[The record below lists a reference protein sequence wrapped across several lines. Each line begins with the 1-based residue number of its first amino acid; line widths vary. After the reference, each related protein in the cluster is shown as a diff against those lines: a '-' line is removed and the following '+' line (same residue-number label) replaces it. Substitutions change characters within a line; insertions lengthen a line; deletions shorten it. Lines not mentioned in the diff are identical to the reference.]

1 MILSVLLLILGF
13 ILLIYGAH
21 ILVDGATALA
31 RKFDIPEIVIGLTV
45 VACGTSAP
53 EAAVSIS
60 SVILGN
66 SAVGVGNIL
75 GSNIVNIFV
84 ILGLSALVANLHVK
98 KNTILYDIPFLSFV
112 SLLLL
117 FMGWRYGVISRAGSL
132 LFCGLFVL
140 FMLYLHKV
148 SKKHKTEIPEPVNMS
163 IFKMLLF
170 IVFGIATLII
180 GAKLIVNSAT
190 NIAHFLSIP
199 ERVIG
204 LTIVAFGTSLPE
216 LVTCVVAAFKRR
228 SGIVIGNI
236 VGSNLFN
243 ILFVLGI
250 AGLIQP
256 IPFEHAFILDAALG
270 VIATI
275 LLWILV
281 FKDKKFNRTDGI
293 IFLLI
298 YITYTVLLVR

>member
-1 MILSVLLLILGF
+1 MILSVLLLISGF

-60 SVILGN
+60 SVISGN

-140 FMLYLHKV
+140 FMLYLYKV

-190 NIAHFLSIP
+190 NIAHFLNIP

-243 ILFVLGI
+243 ILFVLGVT
-250 AGLIQP
+250 GLIQP

>member
-1 MILSVLLLILGF
+1 MISSVLFLILGF
-13 ILLIYGAH
+13 VLLIYGAH

-31 RKFDIPEIVIGLTV
+31 RKFDIPEIVIGLTI

-60 SVILGN
+60 SVISGN
-66 SAVGVGNIL
+66 IAVGVGNIL

-140 FMLYLHKV
+140 FMLYLYKV

-190 NIAHFLSIP
+190 NIAHFLNIP
-199 ERVIG
+199 ERIIG

-216 LVTCVVAAFKRR
+216 LVTSVVAAFKRR

-250 AGLIQP
+250 TGLIQP

-281 FKDKKFNRTDGI
+281 FKDKKFNRIDGI

>member
-1 MILSVLLLILGF
+1 M
-13 ILLIYGAH
+13 
-21 ILVDGATALA
+21 
-31 RKFDIPEIVIGLTV
+31 
-45 VACGTSAP
+45 
-53 EAAVSIS
+53 
-60 SVILGN
+60 
-66 SAVGVGNIL
+66 
-75 GSNIVNIFV
+75 
-84 ILGLSALVANLHVK
+84 ANLHVK

-140 FMLYLHKV
+140 FMLYLYKV

-190 NIAHFLSIP
+190 NIAHFLNIP

-250 AGLIQP
+250 TGLIQP

>member
-31 RKFDIPEIVIGLTV
+31 RKFDISEIVIGLTV

-60 SVILGN
+60 SVISGN

-84 ILGLSALVANLHVK
+84 ILGLSALAANLHVK

-117 FMGWRYGVISRAGSL
+117 FMGWRYGVILRAGSL

-140 FMLYLHKV
+140 FMLYLYKV

-163 IFKMLLF
+163 IFKMLLL

-190 NIAHFLSIP
+190 NIAHFLNIP

-250 AGLIQP
+250 TGLIQP